1 MNSRKYT
8 IADILRLTIAVAV
21 LLISLFPIY
30 WMLTTSMKPT
40 NLILISPPV
49 FFFQPTLEHYAYAF
63 QQANFAHYIA
73 NTLIVAVVSTIIVI
87 VCGSLASYA
96 FARFNIG
103 GGNLMFF
110 ILTTRM
116 MPAIAVVLPFFIIF
130 RTAGN
135 TGIGQFL
142 QLGLDRLGTLVV
154 CYTIFNLPFAI
165 WLMHSFFQDIPMEL
179 EDSARLDGY
188 TRFKVLRKV
197 VLPLAAPGV
206 AVTAIFCLLFSW
218 NEYLFASILT
228 RSFAKT
234 ITVGVGD
241 FWTQRGILWGP
252 LSAAATVC
260 VVPMILFALL
270 LQRWIV
276 RGLTFGAVRG

>member
-1 MNSRKYT
+1 MS
-8 IADILRLTIAVAV
+8 VAITA
-21 LLISLFPIY
+21 LIVTLFPIY
-30 WMLTTSMKPT
+30 WMISTSIKPT
-40 NLILISPPV
+40 NLILMSPPV
-49 FFFQPTLEHYAYAF
+49 FSFAPTLEHYRYAF
-63 QQANFAHYIA
+63 EQANFYLYIR
-73 NTLIVAVVSTIIVI
+73 NTLIVAVTSTLLV
-87 VCGSLASYA
+87 VVTGSLASYA
-96 FARFNIG
+96 FARYNVG

-116 MPAIAVVLPFFIIF
+116 MPAIAVVLPFFMIF
-130 RTAGN
+130 RSAGN
-135 TGIGQFL
+135 SGIGRFL

-154 CYTIFNLPFAI
+154 SYTIFNLPFAI
-165 WLMHSFFQDIPMEL
+165 WLMHSFFQDIPTEL

-188 TRFKVLRKV
+188 SRFKVFLKV
-197 VLPLAAPGV
+197 VLPLAAPGI

-228 RSFAKT
+228 RDLAKT

-260 VVPMILFALL
+260 VVPMILFALI